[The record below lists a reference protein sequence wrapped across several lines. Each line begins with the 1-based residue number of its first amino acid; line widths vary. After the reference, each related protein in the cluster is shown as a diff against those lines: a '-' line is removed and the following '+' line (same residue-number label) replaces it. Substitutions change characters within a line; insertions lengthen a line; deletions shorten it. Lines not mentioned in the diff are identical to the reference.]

1 VKPLAHRLRKG
12 RLRSWISHLLSF
24 LLGALLTFGGYT
36 YLKRDKPLSPE
47 DFSQKVF
54 LVDQIVQSQ
63 LYEIGV
69 QKKNILLQQ
78 SSLKRKGNMVWK
90 QSSLK
95 VRVLPPRSFSSIE
108 GDFRR
113 SLSALGK
120 TVSIQSS
127 QKSESL
133 HLEVKV
139 LDRVTHQLTLVSSIP
154 SALKTVLHPK
164 VAIVIDDIGGEDK
177 ISQELLCW
185 DLPITLSILPFTP
198 YSKTLAEEAHR
209 KGKEVILHLPMEPH
223 GYPQIRPGEGVLLEE
238 MDKARLLHQ
247 LSKDIEAVPYITGV
261 SNHMGSRLME
271 DPEKMKIVFSELK
284 RRGLFFLDSRTT
296 PQTIGLQVA
305 QSVGLKAVER
315 SIFIDN
321 SSTEEDIKRQ
331 LEQLIEL
338 SLSKGKAIGIGHPHP
353 STLKSIKEMI
363 PKMKEK
369 GIEVVPLSAV
379 ME

>member
-1 VKPLAHRLRKG
+1 MG
-12 RLRSWISHLLSF
+12 YFFSF
-24 LLGALLTFGGYT
+24 FLGALLIFGGYI
-36 YLKRDKPLSPE
+36 YLTREKPLSQE
-47 DFSQKVF
+47 DFSKKVF
-54 LVDQIVQSQ
+54 LVDQIIQGQ
-63 LYEIGV
+63 LYEMGI
-69 QKKNILLQQ
+69 QKKNILLHQ
-78 SSLKRKGNMVWK
+78 SSSRKAGGLTWK

-139 LDRVTHQLTLVSSIP
+139 LDRITHQLTLVSSIP
-154 SALKTVLHPK
+154 STLKTVLHPK

-177 ISQELLCW
+177 ISQELLRW
-185 DLPITLSILPFTP
+185 DLPITFAILPFTP
-198 YSKTLAEEAHR
+198 FSKMLAGEAHR
-209 KGKEVILHLPMEPH
+209 QGKEVILHLPMEPR
-223 GYPQIRPGEGVLLEE
+223 GYPQIRPGEGVLLKE
-238 MDKARLLHQ
+238 MDEARLLRQ

-271 DPEKMKIVFSELK
+271 DSEKMKIIFSELK

-305 QSVGLKAVER
+305 QSVGLKAMER
-315 SIFIDN
+315 SVFIDH

-353 STLKSIKEMI
+353 STLKYIKEMI

-369 GIEVVPLSAV
+369 GIEVVPLSEV